1 MSVVSEEILRKLQ
14 EQISSGVVETLR
26 FVLHEN
32 NPGEVFT
39 YALYTDDYCSYV
51 GWAANTLSHFEKKKA
66 EFPDSRDHAFV
77 QWYYPEFFIG
87 TGEAPAELDNIFNEG
102 IQKALD
108 EAQGFVNEDNFP
120 QFQSDIYDSIIG
132 AFGAAIHQFDQEVT
146 DAITFFVSIADSD
159 DAENLE
165 NYSAEK
171 LNSAEKYAAFQK
183 RYDN

>member
-1 MSVVSEEILRKLQ
+1 MSVVSEKILRELQ

-32 NPGEVFT
+32 NPGEVFA

-51 GWAANTLSHFEKKKA
+51 GWAANTLSHYETKKA
-66 EFPDSRDHAFV
+66 EFPDSRDQAFV
-77 QWYYPEFFIG
+77 QWYYPEFFTG
-87 TGEAPAELDNIFNEG
+87 TGEAPVEVDSTFNEG
-102 IQKALD
+102 VQNVLD
-108 EAQGFVNEDNFP
+108 AAQGFVNEDNFP

-146 DAITFFVSIADSD
+146 DTIAFFVSIADSD